1 MRRGGLRA
9 PDYGRPPQSP
19 GPGSRLRRPPSSLWR
34 AACATALPVQGEKSP
49 VYAPRPPS
57 PKDGNST
64 GSFRTPRRS
73 VPCVR
78 GVVVSARQTS
88 LLTNPRPI
96 PGGHNHNPYRTPLRS
111 GHRLRGRSVPFRAS
125 VPCVCPAG
133 SSLWRKTRSL
143 WPPDTR
149 TTLPHSTPL
158 RSGQPQAR
166 APPPLPHPAPS
177 LFGTTH
183 PGRRGTRERGG
194 RAPQSLRK
202 PGGGAG
208 ARRGFRL
215 CVRPPPPPR
224 SRPAPLILSA
234 YLKVSEES
242 PLHSAPPPRP
252 PPVLAFVV
260 SSFGTT

>member
-64 GSFRTPRRS
+64 GSFRTPR
-73 VPCVR
+73 
-78 GVVVSARQTS
+78 
-88 LLTNPRPI
+88 
-96 PGGHNHNPYRTPLRS
+96 
-111 GHRLRGRSVPFRAS
+111 RSVPFRAS